1 MKEILNK
8 PILEQLYEL
17 RKEDFEQEVY
27 DKDKEIQ
34 NIERACGQLNEE
46 ILSLIRKSCKDKKT
60 LQLLEDKIQKF
71 SFNLF
76 DQIDYWSKTYY
87 LLGANDM
94 NKLKIELNAN
104 NTQIKKGITFFKYN
118 ESELKYYIESKVN
131 HDSKGY
137 KNVKEKYNEIENNYP
152 KVFDAIEFDKFV
164 PLNEKEVKQLIDFY
178 KACYELHIEEIKTSF
193 KAGIEEILNL

>member
-1 MKEILNK
+1 MKEIFNK

-76 DQIDYWSKTYY
+76 DQIYYWSKTYY

-94 NKLKIELNAN
+94 NKLKN
-104 NTQIKKGITFFKYN
+104 
-118 ESELKYYIESKVN
+118 
-131 HDSKGY
+131 
-137 KNVKEKYNEIENNYP
+137 
-152 KVFDAIEFDKFV
+152 
-164 PLNEKEVKQLIDFY
+164 
-178 KACYELHIEEIKTSF
+178 LHWQ
-193 KAGIEEILNL
+193 